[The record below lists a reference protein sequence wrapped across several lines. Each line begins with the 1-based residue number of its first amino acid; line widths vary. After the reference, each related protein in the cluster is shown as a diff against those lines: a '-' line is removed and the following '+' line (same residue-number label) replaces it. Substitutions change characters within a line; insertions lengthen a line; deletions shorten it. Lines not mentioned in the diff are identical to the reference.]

1 MDFNL
6 NLFIRFLDRFLDG
19 YLVTIQYTAI
29 GVVISLA
36 VGILFGLVLA
46 LKPKV
51 ITPILNA
58 YVVFFRETPLIV
70 QMYLIYYGLPYYGVT
85 LTAPVSGLLA
95 IVLNE
100 SAFIAEIVRGGIE
113 ALGPGQHKAAV
124 SLGFTPLQSLL
135 LVEFPQTVRSIAPAL
150 TSQISYILQD
160 TALFTMITITELT
173 TTARALNSKYLIPG
187 TAFIGAAIFY
197 VVTFWA
203 IQIVSNLLQRR
214 RKWN

>member
-1 MDFNL
+1 MNFNFK
-6 NLFIRFLDRFLDG
+6 LFIRFFDKFLSG
-19 YLVTIQYTAI
+19 YVVTLKYAVI

-36 VGILFGLVLA
+36 VGIIIGLILA

-51 ITPILNA
+51 ITPVLNA
-58 YVVFFRETPLIV
+58 YVTFFRETPLLV
-70 QMYLIYYGLPYYGVT
+70 QMYLIYYGLPYYDIIWP
-85 LTAPVSGLLA
+85 APVCGLLA

-113 ALGPGQHKAAV
+113 ALGPGQHKAAL
-124 SLGFTPLQSLL
+124 SLGFSPIQSLL
-135 LVEFPQTVRSIAPAL
+135 LIEFPQTVRSIAPSL
-150 TSQISYILQD
+150 TSQISYIIQD

-197 VVTFWA
+197 IVTFWVV
-203 IQIVSNLLQRR
+203 QIISNYLQGR

>member
-1 MDFNL
+1 MEFNIR
-6 NLFIRFLDRFLDG
+6 LFLRYFDKFAEG
-19 YLVTIQYTAI
+19 YLVTIEYAVI
-29 GVVISLA
+29 GVIISLA
-36 VGILFGLVLA
+36 VGILLGLIIS

-51 ITPILNA
+51 LTKIINA
-58 YVVFFRETPLIV
+58 YIVFFRETPLLV
-70 QMYLIYYGLPYYGVT
+70 QMYLLYYGLPYYGII
-85 LTAPVSGLLA
+85 LSAPVVGLLA

-113 ALGPGQHKAAV
+113 ALGPGQRKAAL
-124 SLGFTPLQSLL
+124 SLGFSPLQSLL

-160 TALFTMITITELT
+160 TALFTMITISELT
-173 TTARALNSKYLIPG
+173 TVARALNSKYLIPG

-197 VVTFWA
+197 VVTFW
-203 IQIVSNLLQRR
+203 IVQLVSNRLQRR